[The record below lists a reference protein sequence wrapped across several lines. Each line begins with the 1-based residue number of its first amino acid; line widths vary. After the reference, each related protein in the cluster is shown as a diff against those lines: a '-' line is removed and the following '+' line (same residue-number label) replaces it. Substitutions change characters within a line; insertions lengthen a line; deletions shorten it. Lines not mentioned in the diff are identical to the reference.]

1 MALEHVDG
9 CLRVRGTLPSTRGS
23 FLWAEG
29 GIFKYFNGLAC
40 RPPGQPKNAK
50 VHNWLWLN
58 QWTGLRL
65 RKTPVR
71 NCFTT
76 VRPGFVLLVGG
87 SSIGTPMARGRK
99 SEASLTVVPLVP
111 GGGRPPAP
119 RDLDRRERRVWCAVV
134 GALPAPSHQLAARF
148 YGQAVI
154 CERREA
160 RLRELRAQGQD
171 DSEEA
176 DALAALHGT
185 SAKALGQLLGLLRA
199 TPRSRVVSRAA
210 GPKVEETPQARP
222 WEIQARG

>member
-1 MALEHVDG
+1 
-9 CLRVRGTLPSTRGS
+9 
-23 FLWAEG
+23 
-29 GIFKYFNGLAC
+29 
-40 RPPGQPKNAK
+40 
-50 VHNWLWLN
+50 
-58 QWTGLRL
+58 
-65 RKTPVR
+65 
-71 NCFTT
+71 
-76 VRPGFVLLVGG
+76 
-87 SSIGTPMARGRK
+87 MARGRK

-111 GGGRPPAP
+111 GQGRPPAP

-134 GALPAPSHQLAARF
+134 GALPAHWLDPAGQLVLRRLVA
-148 YGQAVI
+148 QAVI

-171 DSEEA
+171 GSEEA

-199 TPRSRVVSRAA
+199 TPRSRVVSRDA